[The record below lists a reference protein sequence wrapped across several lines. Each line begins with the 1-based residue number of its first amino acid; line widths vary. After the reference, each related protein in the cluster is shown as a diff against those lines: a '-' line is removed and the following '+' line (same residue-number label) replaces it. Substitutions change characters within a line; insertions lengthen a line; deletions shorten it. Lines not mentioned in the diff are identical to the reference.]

1 MVGIK
6 LDNISKK
13 YKNFFAVKNVELE
26 IPDGDFVVIL
36 GPSGCGKTT
45 TLRMIAGLEIQSSGH
60 IYYGEKVVD
69 DLEPKDRNIAMVFQ
83 SYALYP
89 HMTVFEN
96 ISFGL
101 KARMV
106 KNEVIK
112 DKVEQ
117 IAEKLQISDTLI
129 KKPAELSGGQRQRVA
144 LARALVRE
152 PELFLFDEPLSNLDA
167 RLRTSARIDLKRLH
181 NDLKKTMVY
190 VTHDQTE
197 AMTLADKIAIMN
209 KGELLQFDTPL
220 NIMRH
225 PVNKFVAD
233 FIGYPPINTIEGE
246 IVNNGSNT
254 IFIIGEISLEISKH
268 LDYEGGCVLGLRP
281 HNILAFDSPGKDTY
295 KCSVKGVERTI
306 GNLYVFLESEF
317 GNIIANGSNLS
328 PTTDIGDTVHI
339 ILEMD
344 AAFFFNPVS
353 GENVG

>member
-1 MVGIK
+1 MVGVK
-6 LDNISKK
+6 LENISKK
-13 YKNFFAVKNVELE
+13 YKNFFAVKNVNLE
-26 IPDGDFVVIL
+26 ISDGDFVVIL

-60 IYYGEKVVD
+60 IYFGEKLVD

-89 HMTVFEN
+89 HMTVFQN

-101 KARMV
+101 MARKV
-106 KNEVIK
+106 QKEVIR
-112 DKVEQ
+112 DKVEK
-117 IAEKLQISDTLI
+117 IAEKLQITETLN

-167 RLRTSARIDLKRLH
+167 RLRTSARIDLKQLH

-190 VTHDQTE
+190 VTHDQIE

-209 KGELLQFDTPL
+209 KGELLQYDTPL

-225 PVNKFVAD
+225 PVSRFVAD
-233 FIGYPPINTIEGE
+233 FIGYPPINMIEGE
-246 IVNNGSNT
+246 LRRNGSNT
-254 IFIIGEISLEISKH
+254 IFRMGGISLEITKH
-268 LDYEGGCVLGLRP
+268 LDYEGPCVLGLRP
-281 HNILAFDSPGKDTY
+281 YNVVAFNSPTKGTY
-295 KCSVKGVERTI
+295 KCSVSGVERTI
-306 GNLYVFLESEF
+306 GQSYVFLESDF
-317 GNIIANGSNLS
+317 GRIIADGNGLP
-328 PTTDIGDTVHI
+328 PTTDIGDTVYI
-339 ILEMD
+339 TLEID
-344 AAFFFNPVS
+344 SAFFFNPVS